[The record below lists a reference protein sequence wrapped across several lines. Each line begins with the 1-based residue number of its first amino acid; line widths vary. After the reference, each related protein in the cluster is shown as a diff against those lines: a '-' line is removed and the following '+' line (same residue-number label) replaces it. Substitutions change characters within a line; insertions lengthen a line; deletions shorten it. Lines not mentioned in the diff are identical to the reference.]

1 MPRVARVGDGVE
13 LKRSSRVAEPLQRH
27 LLHKTGTVLPSLD
40 AISDETLVSFANFW
54 EVLVIMDGG
63 GRAK

>member
-1 MPRVARVGDGVE
+1 VGDGVE
-13 LKRSSRVAEPLQRH
+13 LKQSSRAAEPLQRH
-27 LLHKTGTVLPSLD
+27 LLHKTGTVLPSPD

-63 GRAK
+63 GQAK